1 VDALRR
7 GYAVLRSEV
16 ERAVRPRLQTDRGA
30 ASTAAAGA
38 MEAHGTAA
46 TEAVRVPLG
55 IIERAEAEGVRA

>member
-1 VDALRR
+1 
-7 GYAVLRSEV
+7 
-16 ERAVRPRLQTDRGA
+16 
-30 ASTAAAGA
+30 